1 MTDETVP
8 QDAGD
13 EADIRALIQAF
24 ADAVPGGARALRA
37 GDQPGSGA
45 AGVTAAVPEI
55 AVSDVVVSDVVVTRE
70 LASAVIRRPPDNVPA
85 PLYFRRERGMWTVCA
100 PAEDEL

>member
-1 MTDETVP
+1 MLCQEERELFEQEINPDLVLPESP
-8 QDAGD
+8 
-13 EADIRALIQAF
+13 
-24 ADAVPGGARALRA
+24 P
-37 GDQPGSGA
+37 
-45 AGVTAAVPEI
+45 AVPEI
-55 AVSDVVVSDVVVTRE
+55 AVSDVVVTRE